1 MKKVFFGFTYLILS
15 VVILIYLSISRQVSG
30 YEGTMS
36 ITSVTSFTGLPVIA
50 IVLLIPTIVLNI
62 LVLIIDRKILT
73 FCKDMVT
80 FFASAF
86 CLGTAIVGFFTYD
99 AYYIPIVIAVCAIPM
114 VVLSLIEIVKTL
126 RSTDKEKTNEAL

>member
-15 VVILIYLSISRQVSG
+15 VVILIYLSITRNVSG
-30 YEGTMS
+30 YEGAMS
-36 ITSVTSFTGLPVIA
+36 ITAVTSFTGLPVIA

-73 FCKDMVT
+73 FCKDMIT

-86 CLGTAIVGFFTYD
+86 CVGTSLVGFFTYD

-114 VVLSLIEIVKTL
+114 VVLSLLQIIKTL
-126 RSTDKEKTNEAL
+126 SSSDKENTNEAL

>member
-15 VVILIYLSISRQVSG
+15 VVILIYLSITRNVSG
-30 YEGTMS
+30 YEGAMS
-36 ITSVTSFTGLPVIA
+36 ITAVTSFTGLPVIA

-73 FCKDMVT
+73 FCKDMIT

-86 CLGTAIVGFFTYD
+86 CVGISLVGFFTYD

-114 VVLSLIEIVKTL
+114 VVLSLLQIIKTL
-126 RSTDKEKTNEAL
+126 SSSDKENTNEAL

>member
-15 VVILIYLSISRQVSG
+15 VVILIYLSITRNVSG
-30 YEGTMS
+30 QEGAMS
-36 ITSVTSFTGLPVIA
+36 ITAVTSFTGLPVIA

-62 LVLIIDRKILT
+62 LVLIIDRKVLT

-86 CLGTAIVGFFTYD
+86 CVGTALVGFFTYD
-99 AYYIPIVIAVCAIPM
+99 AYYIPIVIAVCSIPM
-114 VVLSLIEIVKTL
+114 VVLSLIQIIKTL
-126 RSTDKEKTNEAL
+126 TSGDKEKSNEAL